1 MSKSQEP
8 TEIGTRVETKLD
20 SRKIFEWSDIGLTRH
35 RVKILLSGRDVLWTE
50 LQTGH
55 HRKAH
60 SLERNREQ
68 IVSQYSS
75 PTNERTKLSIR
86 ITHKSA

>member
-8 TEIGTRVETKLD
+8 TKIGTRVETKLD

-35 RVKILLSGRDVLWTE
+35 RVKILLSGRDVLGTE

-55 HRKAH
+55 HRKVH

-75 PTNERTKLSIR
+75 PTNERTKSNIKY
-86 ITHKSA
+86 TDNS